1 MDTKGNNKR
10 HIICFTDSLGS
21 GGAQRQLVGLACM
34 LKERGYDVSVVLYHD
49 NPFYKP
55 QLDKAGIESTVVKA
69 TNYFGRIWALY
80 KYFRRHKGA
89 TIIAYQETP
98 SLIASLLRPFI
109 GCSKLIV
116 SERNTTQV
124 LAKKDKLRFWLYR
137 YADYV
142 VPNSYSQ
149 ANFIQGHFPKL
160 ASKVVCITN
169 FVDTDYFRPIPRPDF
184 SATRTNTIVVVGSHK
199 PQKNFHRFVDAVK
212 ILVDDGVNLSVCWYG
227 IFPEYLE
234 EFRKYVDDIGLK
246 DTLKVYGPTQNISEV
261 YQSADFFC
269 LPSLFE
275 GFPNV
280 LCEAMSAG
288 LPVACSNV
296 CDNPY
301 IISKTTGGILFN
313 PLDVNDIAENIKKLM
328 LVSNDEWIL
337 YAKENRDVAEQLF
350 SFDTFISK
358 YCNII

>member
-1 MDTKGNNKR
+1 MKNV
-10 HIICFTDSLGS
+10 ICFTDSLGS

-34 LKERGYDVSVVLYHD
+34 LKENGYNVSVVMYHD
-49 NPFYKP
+49 KPFYKP
-55 QLDKAGIESTVVKA
+55 QLDDAGIESIVVKA
-69 TNYFGRIWALY
+69 TSYLGRIWALY
-80 KYFRRHKGA
+80 KYFRKHPRA
-89 TIIAYQETP
+89 TIIAYQEAP
-98 SLIASLLRPFI
+98 SLIACLLRPFI
-109 GCSKLIV
+109 RCSKLIV

-124 LAKKDKLRFWLYR
+124 LTKKDKLRFLLYR

-142 VPNSYSQ
+142 VPNSFSQ
-149 ANFIQGHFPKL
+149 SNYIQSQYPRL

-184 SATRTNTIVVVGSHK
+184 STTRTNTIIVIGSSK

-212 ILVDDGVNLSVCWYG
+212 IMVNNGINVSIDWYG

-234 EFRKYVDDIGLK
+234 AFREYVSKIGLS
-246 DTLKVYGPTQNISEV
+246 DVFRVYGPTQNIVEV
-261 YQSADFFC
+261 YHSADFFC

-280 LCEAMSAG
+280 LCEAMSTG

-313 PLDVNDIAENIKKLM
+313 PLDVNDMSDKLKKM
-328 LVSNDEWIL
+328 VSMTNKEWL
-337 YAKENRDVAEQLF
+337 QQAQTNRMVAEELF
-350 SFDTFISK
+350 SPESFLCK
-358 YCNII
+358 YCKLL